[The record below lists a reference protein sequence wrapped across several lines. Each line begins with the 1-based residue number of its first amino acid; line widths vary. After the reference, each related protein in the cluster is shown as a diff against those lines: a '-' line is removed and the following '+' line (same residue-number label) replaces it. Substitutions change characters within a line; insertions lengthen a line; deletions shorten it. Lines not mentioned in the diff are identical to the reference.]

1 MSVLAPRCARRSVA
15 IAAAVLLSVACSP
28 TTYDEALVADTAPAT
43 TTTLPTGTME
53 QLLADLVAESGALS
67 GVMIAD
73 GDEGAAGERIASVW
87 AAVRSDVQAARPD
100 LVDEFDAAAEM
111 CDRAIEFSRAADA
124 DKAARNITALVD
136 AVLG

>member
-1 MSVLAPRCARRSVA
+1 MQSISRIVVA
-15 IAAAVLLSVACSP
+15 FVAASSASALMGACSP
-28 TTYDEALVADTAPAT
+28 TTYDDALVADTAPAT

-53 QLLADLVAESGALS
+53 QLLADLLAESGALS

-100 LVDEFDAAAEM
+100 LVDEFDAAVAM

>member
-1 MSVLAPRCARRSVA
+1 M
-15 IAAAVLLSVACSP
+15 
-28 TTYDEALVADTAPAT
+28 ADTAPAT
-43 TTTLPTGTME
+43 TTTLPTGTTE

-73 GDEGAAGERIASVW
+73 GDEGAAGERIAGVC
-87 AAVRSDVQAARPD
+87 AAVRADVQAARPD
-100 LVDEFDAAAEM
+100 LVDEFDAAVAM
-111 CDRAIEFSRAADA
+111 CERAIEFSRAADA

>member
-1 MSVLAPRCARRSVA
+1 MQSISRIVVA
-15 IAAAVLLSVACSP
+15 IVAASSASALMGACSP
-28 TTYDEALVADTAPAT
+28 TTYDDALVADTAPAT

-53 QLLADLVAESGALS
+53 QLLADLLAESGALS

-100 LVDEFDAAAEM
+100 LVDEFDAAVAM